1 MHCKLILLN
10 LHRGYFLKQ
19 LLTLLSLL
27 MFLIPSVY
35 AKKRVGIEIDGIK
48 FRMANIA
55 NEVNF
60 RTTDGSYEDIIIP
73 DRDLEGQKPKEFNSC
88 SNCFT

>member
-35 AKKRVGIEIDGIK
+35 AKKRVGIKLMG
-48 FRMANIA
+48 
-55 NEVNF
+55 
-60 RTTDGSYEDIIIP
+60 
-73 DRDLEGQKPKEFNSC
+73 
-88 SNCFT
+88 